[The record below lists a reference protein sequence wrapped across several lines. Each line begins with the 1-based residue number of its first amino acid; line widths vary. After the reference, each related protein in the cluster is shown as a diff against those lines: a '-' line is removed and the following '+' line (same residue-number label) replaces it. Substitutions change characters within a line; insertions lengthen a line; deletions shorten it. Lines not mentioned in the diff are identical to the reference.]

1 MLCKEECVVMVII
14 ANEVFVSS
22 FIYLIY
28 TGDILADIIL
38 RTFVSEGI

>member
-1 MLCKEECVVMVII
+1 MMII

-38 RTFVSEGI
+38 RTFVREGI

>member
-1 MLCKEECVVMVII
+1 MMII

-28 TGDILADIIL
+28 TGDILAVIIL
-38 RTFVSEGI
+38 QTFGSEGI